1 MSANWRRF
9 VMAHYKRRRLKNRR
23 AGCLLCRPWK
33 INGALPADKD
43 RVGELR
49 RLGGRFHRF
58 TERVV
63 LDE

>member
-1 MSANWRRF
+1 
-9 VMAHYKRRRLKNRR
+9 MAHYKRRRLKNRR